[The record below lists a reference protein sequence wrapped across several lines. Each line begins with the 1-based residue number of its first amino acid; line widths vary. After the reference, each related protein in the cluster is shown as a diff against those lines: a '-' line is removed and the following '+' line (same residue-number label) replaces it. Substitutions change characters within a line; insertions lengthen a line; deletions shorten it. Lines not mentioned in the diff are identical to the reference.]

1 MDKKTDKVNIPVQLV
16 SVFSTLGDI
25 TPRWF
30 RYEEEDHG
38 IVKVDISEIVS
49 VKEINFVG
57 IKMLQYLCKAKINE
71 QNRMFELRYEITTH
85 RWTFYQM
92 IY

>member
-1 MDKKTDKVNIPVQLV
+1 MEKNGDKVNIPVQLV

-30 RYEEEDHG
+30 RYEEEDLG
-38 IVKVDISEIVS
+38 IVRVDIGEIIA

-57 IKMLQYLCKAKINE
+57 IKMLQYICKARIN
-71 QNRMFELRYEITTH
+71 QQDRMFELRYEINSH
-85 RWTFYQM
+85 RWTFHQM